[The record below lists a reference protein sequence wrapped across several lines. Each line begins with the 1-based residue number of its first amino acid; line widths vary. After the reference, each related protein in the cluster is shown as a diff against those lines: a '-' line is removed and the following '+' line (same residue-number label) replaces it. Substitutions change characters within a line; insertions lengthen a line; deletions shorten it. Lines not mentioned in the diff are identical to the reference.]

1 MVGTVIVIA
10 GEVVRPSQ
18 LIASV
23 GRTKRWGWGMARA
36 TGLLTICL
44 AICALP
50 GVSQTSRKSAD
61 EIKQA
66 DKEWLAAVV
75 AKDLDRSVSF
85 WADDA
90 VVQPP
95 GQPAVVGA
103 VAIRQYVSEG
113 FRQPGFSVTWQ
124 SSEPI
129 VSSSGDMAYTLSS
142 NQFTFQDPQGKLV
155 TIRGKGVVVWR
166 RQSDG
171 RWKCAVDSWNP
182 EPEGAVVAGK
192 K

>member
-1 MVGTVIVIA
+1 MERVA
-10 GEVVRPSQ
+10 
-18 LIASV
+18 
-23 GRTKRWGWGMARA
+23 
-36 TGLLTICL
+36 GLLTVCL

-50 GVSQTSRKSAD
+50 ALGQTNRTAAD

-66 DKEWLAAVV
+66 DKEWLAAAG
-75 AKDLDRSVSF
+75 AKDVERSVSF
-85 WADDA
+85 WTDDA

-103 VAIRQYVSEG
+103 VAIRRYVSEA
-113 FRQPGFSVTWQ
+113 FRQPGFSITWQ

-155 TIRGKGVVVWR
+155 TLRGKGVVVWR

-182 EPEGAVVAGK
+182 EPEGAPVAAGK
-192 K
+192 